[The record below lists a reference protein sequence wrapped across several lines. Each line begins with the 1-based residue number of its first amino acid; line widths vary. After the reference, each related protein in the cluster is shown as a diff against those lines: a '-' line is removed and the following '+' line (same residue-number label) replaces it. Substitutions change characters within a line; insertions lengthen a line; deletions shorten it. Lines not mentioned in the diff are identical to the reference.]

1 MPYLT
6 TVTKHELRHMKTHI
20 LRKMVNHSCTIALF
34 TLFLVA
40 NTAAQEIE
48 QLPLG
53 SSLPLGDVPM
63 EDISGRNL
71 TLNGVK
77 GDKGLLVIFS
87 CNTCPW
93 VIKWEDRYPIVQE
106 IAASHDIGMILV
118 NPNEDYRDKG
128 DGMEDMIRHAEKAG
142 YELPYVLDK
151 NHRVADAF
159 GASRT
164 PHVYLFNAED
174 TLVYVGAIDDNAN
187 SAADVEDFYIK
198 DAIEQL
204 SAGQTITRASTKSIG
219 CTIKRVAN

>member
-1 MPYLT
+1 
-6 TVTKHELRHMKTHI
+6 MKQSI
-20 LRKMVNHSCTIALF
+20 VQQVVKGSFLIALIG
-34 TLFLVA
+34 LVSA
-40 NTAAQEIE
+40 TSIVAQDIQ

-53 SSLPLGDVPM
+53 STLPLGDVQM

-71 TLNGVK
+71 SLNEVK
-77 GDKGLLVIFS
+77 GDNGLLVIFS

-93 VIKWEDRYPIVQE
+93 VIKWEDRYPVVQE
-106 IAASHDIGMILV
+106 LATVNDIGIILL

-128 DGMEDMIRHAEKAG
+128 DGMEDMILHAEKAG
-142 YELPYVLDK
+142 YNLPYVLDK

-174 TLVYVGAIDDNAN
+174 KLVYVGAIDDNAN
-187 SAADVEDFYIK
+187 SAADVEEFYVE

-204 SAGQTITRASTKSIG
+204 SEGQAITRSSTKSIG
-219 CTIKRVAN
+219 CTIKRLSN

>member
-1 MPYLT
+1 
-6 TVTKHELRHMKTHI
+6 MKQNI
-20 LRKMVNHSCTIALF
+20 VQQVVKGSFVIALIG
-34 TLFLVA
+34 LVSA
-40 NTAAQEIE
+40 TSIVAQDIQ

-53 SSLPLGDVPM
+53 STLPLGDVQM

-71 TLNGVK
+71 SLNEVK
-77 GDKGLLVIFS
+77 GDYGLLVIFS

-93 VIKWEDRYPIVQE
+93 VIKWEDRYPVVQE
-106 IAASHDIGMILV
+106 LATVNDIGIILL

-128 DGMEDMIRHAEKAG
+128 DGMEDMILHAEKAG
-142 YELPYVLDK
+142 YNLPYVLDK

-174 TLVYVGAIDDNAN
+174 QLVYVGAIDDNAN
-187 SAADVEDFYIK
+187 SAADVEEFYLE

-204 SAGQTITRASTKSIG
+204 SAGQAITRSSTKSIG
-219 CTIKRVAN
+219 CTIKRLSN

>member
-1 MPYLT
+1 
-6 TVTKHELRHMKTHI
+6 MKQNI
-20 LRKMVNHSCTIALF
+20 VQQVVKGSFEIALIG
-34 TLFLVA
+34 LVSA
-40 NTAAQEIE
+40 TSIVAQDIQ

-53 SSLPLGDVPM
+53 STLPLGDVQM

-71 TLNGVK
+71 SLNEVK
-77 GDKGLLVIFS
+77 GDNGLLVIFS

-93 VIKWEDRYPIVQE
+93 VIKWEDRYPVVQE
-106 IAASHDIGMILV
+106 LATVNDIGIILL

-128 DGMEDMIRHAEKAG
+128 DGMEDMILHAEKAG
-142 YELPYVLDK
+142 YNLPYVLDK

-174 TLVYVGAIDDNAN
+174 QLVYVGAIDDNAN
-187 SAADVEDFYIK
+187 SAADVEEFYLE

-204 SAGQTITRASTKSIG
+204 SAGQAITRSSTKSIG
-219 CTIKRVAN
+219 CTIKRLSN

>member
-1 MPYLT
+1 MDSTKTTTNNYLSYM
-6 TVTKHELRHMKTHI
+6 KQHMVQQLQKSSFI
-20 LRKMVNHSCTIALF
+20 ISLFVLIAVSSL
-34 TLFLVA
+34 
-40 NTAAQEIE
+40 AAQDIQ

-53 SSLPLGDVPM
+53 STLPLGDVQM
-63 EDISGRNL
+63 EDVSGRNL

-93 VIKWEDRYPIVQE
+93 VVKWEDRYPVLQE
-106 IAASHDIGMILV
+106 LAEVSDIGMILL

-128 DGMEDMIRHAEKAG
+128 DGMQDMILYADKAG
-142 YELPYVLDK
+142 YTLPYVLDK

-164 PHVYLFNAED
+164 PHVYLFDAED
-174 TLVYVGAIDDNAN
+174 RLVYVGAIDDNAN
-187 SAADVEDFYIK
+187 SAEEVEDFYIK

-204 SAGQTITRASTKSIG
+204 SAGQAITRASTKSIG
-219 CTIKRVAN
+219 CTIKRLNN

>member
-1 MPYLT
+1 
-6 TVTKHELRHMKTHI
+6 MKQSI
-20 LRKMVNHSCTIALF
+20 VQQVVKGSFLIALIG
-34 TLFLVA
+34 LVSA
-40 NTAAQEIE
+40 TSIVAQDIQ

-53 SSLPLGDVPM
+53 STLPLGDVQM

-71 TLNGVK
+71 SLNEVK
-77 GDKGLLVIFS
+77 GDNGLLVIFS

-93 VIKWEDRYPIVQE
+93 VIKWEDRYPLVQE
-106 IAASHDIGMILV
+106 LATVNDIGIILL

-128 DGMEDMIRHAEKAG
+128 DGMEDMILHAEKAG
-142 YELPYVLDK
+142 YKFPYVLDK

-174 TLVYVGAIDDNAN
+174 KLVYVGAIDDNAN
-187 SAADVEDFYIK
+187 SAADVEEFYVE

-204 SAGQTITRASTKSIG
+204 SAGQAITRSSTKSIG
-219 CTIKRVAN
+219 CTIKRLSN

>member
-1 MPYLT
+1 MKSYLVKQVVKNT
-6 TVTKHELRHMKTHI
+6 FVF
-20 LRKMVNHSCTIALF
+20 ALF
-34 TLFLVA
+34 ALALATSI
-40 NTAAQEIE
+40 TAQDFQ

-53 SSLPLGDVPM
+53 SSLPLGNVEM

-71 TLNGVK
+71 SLNAVK
-77 GDKGLLVIFS
+77 GEKGLLVIFS

-106 IAASHDIGMILV
+106 IAEANEIGMILV

-128 DGMEDMIRHAEKAG
+128 DGMEDMILHAEKAG
-142 YELPYVLDK
+142 YALPYVLDK

-164 PHVYLFNAED
+164 PHVYLFDSEN

-187 SAADVEDFYIK
+187 SAADVEEFYIK

-204 SAGQTITRASTKSIG
+204 SAGQDITQASTKSIG
-219 CTIKRVAN
+219 CTIKRLSN

>member
-1 MPYLT
+1 
-6 TVTKHELRHMKTHI
+6 MKQNI
-20 LRKMVNHSCTIALF
+20 VQQVVKGSFVIALIG
-34 TLFLVA
+34 LVSA
-40 NTAAQEIE
+40 TSIVAQDIQ

-53 SSLPLGDVPM
+53 STLPLGDVQM

-71 TLNGVK
+71 SLNEVK
-77 GDKGLLVIFS
+77 GDNGLLVIFS

-93 VIKWEDRYPIVQE
+93 VIKWEDRYPVVQE
-106 IAASHDIGMILV
+106 LATVNDIGIILL

-128 DGMEDMIRHAEKAG
+128 DGMEDMILHAEKAG
-142 YELPYVLDK
+142 YNLPYVLDK

-174 TLVYVGAIDDNAN
+174 QLVYVGAIDDNAN
-187 SAADVEDFYIK
+187 SAADVEEFYLE

-204 SAGQTITRASTKSIG
+204 SAGQAITRSSTKSIG
-219 CTIKRVAN
+219 CTIKRLSN

>member
-1 MPYLT
+1 M
-6 TVTKHELRHMKTHI
+6 KLRMHHLMIKSSFFLSI
-20 LRKMVNHSCTIALF
+20 FA
-34 TLFLVA
+34 LVA
-40 NTAAQEIE
+40 FTSIAAQDIE

-53 SSLPLGDVPM
+53 STLPLGDVSM

-77 GDKGLLVIFS
+77 GDNGLLVIFS

-93 VIKWEDRYPIVQE
+93 VIKWEDRYPVVQE
-106 IAASHDIGMILV
+106 IAAANDIGMILL

-128 DGMEDMIRHAEKAG
+128 DGMNDMILHAEKAG
-142 YELPYVLDK
+142 YDLPYVLDK

-164 PHVYLFNAED
+164 PHVYLFDSED
-174 TLVYVGAIDDNAN
+174 KLVYVGAIDDNAN
-187 SAADVEDFYIK
+187 SAADVEEFYIK

-204 SAGQTITRASTKSIG
+204 SAGQPITTASTKSIG
-219 CTIKRVAN
+219 CTIKRLGN